1 MSDDVS
7 KKRLSAEEKA
17 RVMQQL
23 DEQRRQ
29 EQKAKESLKRYL
41 KNKKVYDYRGNEYY
55 KVKDYKN
62 SFYIKKSIIEALDTT
77 VQEVELERTGYTS
90 NRTQKGFIKWD
101 SMRETILLSLSK
113 IRIYYKPFEI
123 EEEY

>member
-62 SFYIKKSIIEALDTT
+62 SFYIKRSIIEALDTT

-101 SMRETILLSLSK
+101 SMRETVLLSLSK

>member
-62 SFYIKKSIIEALDTT
+62 SFYIKRSIIEALDTT

>member
-101 SMRETILLSLSK
+101 SMRETVLLSLSK

>member
-62 SFYIKKSIIEALDTT
+62 SFYIKRSIIEALDTT

-101 SMRETILLSLSK
+101 SMREIVLLSLSK

>member
-101 SMRETILLSLSK
+101 SMREAVLLSLSK